1 MVHKVEKTR
10 NFLILFLGLGFDF
23 RPRRLQ
29 QLVLRRGGRR
39 WRVEFVVVVVVVEL
53 AGHLPVDDLGPM
65 L

>member
-1 MVHKVEKTR
+1 MVHKIEK
-10 NFLILFLGLGFDF
+10 NAKFLILFLGLGFDF